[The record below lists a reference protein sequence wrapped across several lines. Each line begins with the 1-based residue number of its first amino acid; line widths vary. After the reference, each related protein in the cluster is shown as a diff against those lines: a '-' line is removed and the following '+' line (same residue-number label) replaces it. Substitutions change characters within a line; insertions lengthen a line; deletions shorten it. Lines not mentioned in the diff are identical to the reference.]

1 MELCSFFII
10 TRVCIACMSKNTVLM
25 AKLCTS
31 SSRVKRTW
39 QCYEIWTLFKFIYMV
54 RMFCYDEKLRWHIS
68 LWGLCMMFPL
78 RSPDSRTPVVKRPFL
93 DQWVC
98 WLVQSALICV
108 FRTKTPGPGAQSAL
122 RALARSG
129 MKIGRIGKL
138 ICFCWLTVIIPSWIM
153 SLYDEQNFLTPFPA
167 LWIW

>member
-1 MELCSFFII
+1 MKSLGDTNLMGFVYDVS
-10 TRVCIACMSKNTVLM
+10 SK
-25 AKLCTS
+25 KPWQQKTS
-31 SSRVKRTW
+31 CETA
-39 QCYEIWTLFKFIYMV
+39 IF
-54 RMFCYDEKLRWHIS
+54 
-68 LWGLCMMFPL
+68 
-78 RSPDSRTPVVKRPFL
+78 

-153 SLYDEQNFLTPFPA
+153 SLYDEQYFLTSFPS
-167 LWIW
+167 LWCWLRMFPLRSTECDTNVRKYCILIRLDGCLWPGMHCRVHLILLITDWYL